1 MPDWVNLTTI
11 VLALVG
17 LFVFLTFLG
26 GFFTVQTAEA
36 AVVQRFGRFA
46 RVATAGLNFKTPWI
60 ERVAGRLSLRVEQLD
75 LKMETKTKDNVFVT
89 IPISV
94 QYQVIAEKVYDA
106 FYRLTNPQNQITA
119 YVEQVILGYVPKHD
133 LDAVYE
139 SQNEIA
145 SAVQQELEKDMATF
159 GYRIVKALVT
169 DVVPDASVRAA
180 MNNINAQRRNQEAAN
195 AQGEAERI
203 LVVKKAQ
210 AEAESKKL
218 QGEGIANQRKAIIAG
233 LQESVELFQK
243 AVEGARAQDVL
254 NLVVL
259 TQYLDTLKE
268 IGASAHTNTIL
279 VPHSPGTLGRLREEI
294 ASAVGIGELLGRQP

>member
-1 MPDWVNLTTI
+1 MPGWASLTMI
-11 VLALVG
+11 AVGFLLVLTALS
-17 LFVFLTFLG
+17 
-26 GFFTVQTAEA
+26 GFFTVETAQA
-36 AVVQRFGRFA
+36 AVVQRFGRYA

-60 ERVAGRLSLRVEQLD
+60 DRVAGRLSLRVEQLD
-75 LKMETKTKDNVFVT
+75 LNMETKTKDNVFVT

-94 QYQVIAEKVYDA
+94 QYQIVAEKVYEA
-106 FYRLTNPQNQITA
+106 FYRLTDPRNQIKA

-145 SAVQQELEKDMATF
+145 SAVQQELEKDMETF

-169 DVVPDASVRAA
+169 DVSPDANVRAA

-210 AEAESKKL
+210 AEAESKRL

-233 LQESVELFQK
+233 LQESVEIFQK
-243 AVEGARAQDVL
+243 AIEGARPQDVL
-254 NLVVL
+254 TLVIL

-268 IGASAHTNTIL
+268 IGASGHTNTIM
-279 VPHSPGTLGRLREEI
+279 VPHSPGTLARLREEI
-294 ASAVGIGELLGRQP
+294 ASAVGVGELLGRQP

>member
-1 MPDWVNLTTI
+1 MPGWTSLTMI
-11 VLALVG
+11 AVG
-17 LFVFLTFLG
+17 LLLVLTALS
-26 GFFTVQTAEA
+26 GFFTVETAQA
-36 AVVQRFGRFA
+36 AVVQRFGRYA

-60 ERVAGRLSLRVEQLD
+60 DRVAGRLSLRVEQLD

-94 QYQVIAEKVYDA
+94 QYQIVAEKVYEA
-106 FYRLTNPQNQITA
+106 FYRLTDPRNQIKA

-145 SAVQQELEKDMATF
+145 SAVQQELEKDMETF

-169 DVVPDASVRAA
+169 DVIPDANVRAA

-210 AEAESKKL
+210 AEAESKRL

-233 LQESVELFQK
+233 LQESVDIFQK
-243 AVEGARAQDVL
+243 AIEGARPQDVL
-254 NLVVL
+254 NLVIL

-268 IGASAHTNTIL
+268 IGSSAHTNTIM
-279 VPHSPGTLGRLREEI
+279 VPHSPGTLARLREEI
-294 ASAVGIGELLGRQP
+294 ASAVGVGELLGRQP

>member
-1 MPDWVNLTTI
+1 MPGWASLTMI
-11 VLALVG
+11 AVGFLLVLTALS
-17 LFVFLTFLG
+17 
-26 GFFTVQTAEA
+26 GFFTVETAQA
-36 AVVQRFGRFA
+36 AVVQRFGRYA

-60 ERVAGRLSLRVEQLD
+60 DRVAGRLSLRVEQLD

-94 QYQVIAEKVYDA
+94 QYQIVAEKVYEA
-106 FYRLTNPQNQITA
+106 FYRLTDPRNQIKA

-145 SAVQQELEKDMATF
+145 SAVQQELEKDMETF

-169 DVVPDASVRAA
+169 DVSPDANVRAA

-210 AEAESKKL
+210 AEAESKRL

-233 LQESVELFQK
+233 LQESVEIFQK
-243 AVEGARAQDVL
+243 AIEGARPQDVL
-254 NLVVL
+254 TLVIL

-268 IGASAHTNTIL
+268 IGASGHTNTIM
-279 VPHSPGTLGRLREEI
+279 VPHSPGTLARLREEI
-294 ASAVGIGELLGRQP
+294 ASAVGVGELLGRQP